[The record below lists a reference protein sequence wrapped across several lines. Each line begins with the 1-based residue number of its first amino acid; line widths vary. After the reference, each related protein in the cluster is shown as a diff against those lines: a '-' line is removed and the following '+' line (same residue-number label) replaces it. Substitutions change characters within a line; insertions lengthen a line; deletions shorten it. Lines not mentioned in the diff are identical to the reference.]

1 MILFLDAVEIK
12 QLINFPIEVLIPW
25 YPRNNSA
32 EPRWRGLSSCDC
44 TVAFMPNVSLYSSR
58 SQEVTTE
65 WHRQQNKEY
74 PVGSSPLKPFL
85 VTLTDGT
92 CKLLL
97 PLMCVKYNLNV
108 NTALLKMSQHSPQG
122 CRQVLWTKHRIM
134 TSEEPWPWSYCN

>member
-1 MILFLDAVEIK
+1 
-12 QLINFPIEVLIPW
+12 
-25 YPRNNSA
+25 
-32 EPRWRGLSSCDC
+32 
-44 TVAFMPNVSLYSSR
+44 MPNVSLYSSR

-97 PLMCVKYNLNV
+97 PLMCVKYNSNV
-108 NTALLKMSQHSPQG
+108 NTALLKNEPTFTSGLQASAMNEAQNNDLW
-122 CRQVLWTKHRIM
+122 RTMALVLL
-134 TSEEPWPWSYCN
+134 